1 MKNLFLIL
9 LLFSMN
15 VQGQTRKNEIL
26 AQGLN
31 PKWDISRTI
40 TNGVDTSMYFYMGFQ
55 NKKYQH
61 ITDIGSVIFTTK
73 SYLAAFMEKLW
84 VMADM
89 EKGID
94 FTDKIGTTTLSRYSF
109 SRNVYIT
116 DREGKYTYLTKG
128 QISRMV
134 AELEKYLHL
143 LKD

>member
-1 MKNLFLIL
+1 
-9 LLFSMN
+9 
-15 VQGQTRKNEIL
+15 
-26 AQGLN
+26 
-31 PKWDISRTI
+31 
-40 TNGVDTSMYFYMGFQ
+40 MGFQ

-61 ITDIGSVIFTTK
+61 ITDIGSVLFTTK
-73 SYLAAFMEKLW
+73 SYLVAFMEKLW

-94 FTDKIGTTTLSRYSF
+94 FTDKVGTTTLSRYSF

>member
-9 LLFSMN
+9 LLFTMN

-40 TNGVDTSMYFYMGFQ
+40 TNGVDTTMYFYMGYQ

-61 ITDIGSVIFTTK
+61 ITDIGSVLFTTK
-73 SYLAAFMEKLW
+73 SYLVAFMEKLW
-84 VMADM
+84 VMAEM

-94 FTDKIGTTTLSRYSF
+94 FTDKVGTTTLARYPF

-128 QISRMV
+128 QISKMV
-134 AELEKYLHL
+134 AELEKCLHL